1 LQSIADMQPD
11 VLVVGA
17 GPTGLVLSLW
27 LARMGVRVRIV
38 DKTPHAGTTSRAVGV
53 HARTLELYEPL
64 DLTAT
69 LVAEGVKAT
78 RVNMWS
84 HGRHAAQIELLA
96 GAELS
101 RYPYMLVY
109 PQDRHEALLESRLN
123 EAGVTVER
131 GIEVTAIDGTT
142 ATLSTGEQITA
153 SYLAGC
159 DGAHSIVR
167 HALGAEFEGGTYE
180 HVFYVADVTATGKV
194 MNGEIHV
201 ALDAGEFIAAFPLDL
216 STRARLIGQLAR
228 DSAEMTWDDVPK
240 RILERLDIAVTHVNW
255 FSAYKVHHR
264 VASTFGDGTRFLL
277 GDAAHVHSPVGGQ
290 GMNTGI
296 GDAIN
301 LAWKLAAV
309 IHGRAGDDVLASYA
323 EERVPFARRLVATT
337 DRAFELVAAEGTIA
351 NVVRDNIMPHVLSGL
366 FHFDAARRFA
376 FHTVSQ
382 IGIEYRASRLSQGKA
397 GRVHG
402 GDRLP
407 WVESADNFAPLRSLD
422 WQVHVFGEPTQEV
435 RDACA
440 ELRVALHQ
448 FAWSDAAHD
457 AGFAEHA
464 AYFVRPDGYVGL
476 ATRDARDLLA
486 YWDTRRLRPAP

>member
-1 LQSIADMQPD
+1 MEPD

-38 DKTPHAGTTSRAVGV
+38 DKAPHAGTTSRAVGV
-53 HARTLELYEPL
+53 QARTLELYEPL
-64 DLTAT
+64 DLTAV
-69 LVAEGVKAT
+69 LLAEGVKAK
-78 RVNMWS
+78 RVNMWT
-84 HGRHAAQIELLA
+84 HGHHAAQIELLA
-96 GAELS
+96 GSDLS

-109 PQDRHEALLESRLN
+109 PQDRHEALLESRLG
-123 EAGVTVER
+123 EAGVKVER
-131 GIEVTAIDGTT
+131 GVEVTALDGTN
-142 ATLSTGEQITA
+142 ATLSTGEHVTA
-153 SYLAGC
+153 KFVAGC

-167 HALGAEFEGGTYE
+167 RALGAEFEGGTYE

-201 ALDAGEFIAAFPLDL
+201 AFDGGEFLASFPLDV
-216 STRARLIGQLAR
+216 STRARLIGELAR
-228 DSAEMTWDDVPK
+228 DRDDMTWDDVPK

-255 FSAYKVHHR
+255 FSSYKLHHR
-264 VASTFGDGTRFLL
+264 VATTFGDGTRFLL
-277 GDAAHVHSPVGGQ
+277 GDAAHIHSPVGGQ

-309 IHGRAGDDVLASYA
+309 VHGRAGADILASYA

-337 DRAFELVAAEGTIA
+337 DRVFELLAADGTMAKI
-351 NVVRDNIMPHVLSGL
+351 VRDDVLPHVLSAL

-376 FHTVSQ
+376 FRTVSQ
-382 IGIEYRASRLSQGKA
+382 IEIEYRHSPLSQGKA

-422 WQVHVFGEPTQEV
+422 WQVHVFGEPPQDL

-440 ELRVALHQ
+440 ELRVALHH
-448 FAWSDAAHD
+448 FAWSDTAHD

-476 ATRDARDLLA
+476 ATRESRELLA
-486 YWDTRRLRPAP
+486 YWDARRIRP

>member
-1 LQSIADMQPD
+1 MQPD

-27 LARMGVRVRIV
+27 LQRMGVRVRIV
-38 DKTPHAGTTSRAVGV
+38 DKAPRAGTTSRAVGV
-53 HARTLELYEPL
+53 QARTLELYEPL
-64 DLTAT
+64 ELTEA
-69 LVAEGVKAT
+69 LLAEGVKAK

-96 GAELS
+96 GADLS

-109 PQDRHEALLESRLN
+109 PQDRHEALLESRLA
-123 EAGVTVER
+123 EAGVKVER
-131 GIEVTAIDGTT
+131 SVEVTAIDGTT
-142 ATLSTGEQITA
+142 ATLSTGERVTA
-153 SYLAGC
+153 KFIAGC
-159 DGAHSIVR
+159 DGAHAIVR

-180 HVFYVADVTATGKV
+180 HVFYVADVTATGRV
-194 MNGEIHV
+194 MNGEINV
-201 ALDAGEFIAAFPLDL
+201 AFDSGEFIASFPLDA

-228 DSAEMTWDDVPK
+228 DSDDMTWDDVPK
-240 RILERLDIAVTHVNW
+240 HILERLDIAVTHVNW
-255 FSAYKVHHR
+255 FSSYRLHHR
-264 VASTFGDGTRFLL
+264 IATTFGDGTRFLL
-277 GDAAHVHSPVGGQ
+277 GDAAHIHSPVGGQ

-309 IHGRAGDDVLASYA
+309 VHGRAGEDVLASYA

-337 DRAFELVAAEGTIA
+337 DRVFELLAADGTMA
-351 NVVRDNIMPHVLSGL
+351 RVVRDDILPHVLSAL

-382 IGIEYRASRLSQGKA
+382 IGIDYRDSRLSQGKA

-407 WVESADNFAPLRSLD
+407 WVEAADNFAPLRSLD
-422 WQVHVFGEPTQEV
+422 WQVHVFGAPAQDL

-440 ELRVALHQ
+440 ELRVALHA
-448 FAWSDAAHD
+448 FPWSDAAHD

-464 AYFVRPDGYVGL
+464 AYFVRPDGHVGL
-476 ATRDARDLLA
+476 ATREPRELLA
-486 YWDTRRLRPAP
+486 YWDARRLRP

>member
-1 LQSIADMQPD
+1 MLPD

-27 LARMGVRVRIV
+27 LTRMGVRVRTI
-38 DKTPHAGTTSRAVGV
+38 DAAPRAGTTSRALGI

-64 DLTAT
+64 ALAEP
-69 LVAEGVKAT
+69 LLAEGVKAK
-78 RVNMWS
+78 RVNVWA
-84 HGRHAAQIELLA
+84 HGRHAAQIELIA

-109 PQDRHEALLESRLN
+109 PQDRHEALLESRLG
-123 EAGVTVER
+123 EAGVRVER
-131 GIEVTAIDGTT
+131 GVEVTALDGTT
-142 ATLSTGEQITA
+142 AMLSTGERVTA
-153 SYLAGC
+153 TFVAGC
-159 DGAHSIVR
+159 DGVHSIVR
-167 HALGAEFEGGTYE
+167 RALGAEFEGGTYE
-180 HVFYVADVTATGKV
+180 HVFYVADVTATGRV

-201 ALDAGEFIAAFPLDL
+201 AFDGGEFIASFPLDA
-216 STRARLIGQLAR
+216 STRARLIGQLRR
-228 DSAEMTWDDVPK
+228 DSDDMTWDDVPK
-240 RILERLDIAVTHVNW
+240 HILERLDIAVTHVNW
-255 FSAYKVHHR
+255 FSSYKVHHR
-264 VASTFGDGTRFLL
+264 VATTFGDGARFLL
-277 GDAAHVHSPVGGQ
+277 GDAAHIHSPVGGQ

-309 IHGRAGDDVLASYA
+309 IHGRAGEDVLASYA

-337 DRAFELVAAEGTIA
+337 DRVFELLASDRTVAR
-351 NVVRDNIMPHVLSGL
+351 VVRDDILPHVLSAL
-366 FHFDAARRFA
+366 FHFDASRRFA

-382 IGIEYRASRLSQGKA
+382 IGIEYRHSRLSQGKA

-422 WQVHVFGEPTQEV
+422 WQVHVFGESTQEL
-435 RDACA
+435 RDTCA
-440 ELRVALHQ
+440 ALRVPLHR

-464 AYFVRPDGYVGL
+464 AYFLRPDGYVGL
-476 ATRDARDLLA
+476 ATRDPRALLA
-486 YWDTRRLRPAP
+486 YWDARRLRP